1 MHKCQTICFCFP
13 YQGAVGGVPTLFAGV
28 ARQLIL
34 KGYSIS
40 IVDYEDGTLKR
51 LLEHECKVKFYVYKD
66 NYDLFINDDFIVFQ
80 SMVPWSMYP
89 GLIFS
94 EESRLFFWNCHPYN
108 LVPPL
113 PILYEKVLP
122 FYRIY
127 KILIKFFLYSHVV
140 RVRKFVQHIDQ
151 MHALVFMDGGNLRNT
166 EYFLDLDI
174 KKPIFL
180 PIPVLPEK
188 SRILAPVSKKIK
200 NICWAGRAVKSKMVP
215 LLDMLGELNLLEE
228 TDSYT
233 VYIIGEGEFLDE
245 FKLHVKELANIKV
258 HYYNFMPYN
267 DLIEFVRERV
277 DFCAA
282 SGTLALNFS
291 SIGVPTILLDVSLK
305 TMKNRLFRF
314 MYEVEDYSLGD
325 TDFDIQREASK
336 SNLKSQIL
344 FLKNSY
350 RLASEKSLNYV
361 AERHSM
367 QSICNLLI
375 ENIQKSRF
383 YSTSAVEGKF
393 FSSSALYNVF
403 KFIQDKRKRK

>member
-1 MHKCQTICFCFP
+1 MSPHFRFTS
-13 YQGAVGGVPTLFAGV
+13 
-28 ARQLIL
+28 ARYLQYNL
-34 KGYSIS
+34 
-40 IVDYEDGTLKR
+40 
-51 LLEHECKVKFYVYKD
+51 
-66 NYDLFINDDFIVFQ
+66 DFIVFQ
-80 SMVPWSMYP
+80 SMVPWSMYH

-108 LVPPL
+108 FIPPL
-113 PILYEKVLP
+113 PVLYERVLP

-127 KILIKFFLYSHVV
+127 KALIKIFLYSHVV

-180 PIPVLPEK
+180 PIPVLSEK
-188 SRILAPVSKKIK
+188 ARPLSPISKKVE

-215 LLDMLGELNLLEE
+215 LLDMLRGLSLLEGM
-228 TDSYT
+228 DSYT
-233 VYIIGEGEFLDE
+233 IHIIGEGEFLDE
-245 FKLHVKELANIKV
+245 FKLYVKELASINV
-258 HYYNFMPYN
+258 HYYNVMPYD
-267 DLIEFVRERV
+267 DLIEFVRDRA

-291 SIGVPTILLDVSLK
+291 SIGVPTILLDVS
-305 TMKNRLFRF
+305 MRAMSNRLFRF

-325 TDFDIQREASK
+325 TDFDIQREAFK

-344 FLKNSY
+344 FLKDSY
-350 RLASEKSLNYV
+350 KIASEKSIHYV
-361 AERHSM
+361 IERHSM

-375 ENIQKSRF
+375 ENMQRSRF
-383 YSTSAVEGKF
+383 YSISAVEGKF
-393 FSSSALYNVF
+393 FSRPAVYSIF
-403 KFIQDKRKRK
+403 KFFKGKRK